1 MLAYI
6 SVAILF
12 LLVIA
17 LLILSWMLHK
27 FTQRLNE
34 RNATLRKVLE
44 LAEKDT
50 IIVKEDAECS

>member
-50 IIVKEDAECS
+50 IIVKEDA